1 MLRNR
6 VLVIDDDPDFR
17 ELIAL
22 SLNEWGLQC
31 IQVADCAQALPLLE
45 RERDRL
51 RVVLCDYFM
60 PGLSPCDCVKAIRE
74 RVDPGVCVVLVS
86 AAVDISELAADLG
99 LARFL
104 AKPFDLDQL
113 HDAVLG
119 PRAPSA

>member
-17 ELIAL
+17 ELVAL
-22 SLNEWGLQC
+22 SLGEWGLHC
-31 IQVADCAQALPLLE
+31 LQVADCAQALPLLE

-51 RVVLCDYFM
+51 RAVLCDYFM
-60 PGLSPCDCVKAIRE
+60 PGLPPCQCAKAIRE
-74 RVDPGVCVVLVS
+74 RIDPVVRVVLVS
-86 AAVDISELAADLG
+86 AAVDVAELSAKLG

-104 AKPFDLDQL
+104 AKPFDLDEL

>member
-17 ELIAL
+17 ELVSL
-22 SLNEWGLQC
+22 SLNQWGLQC
-31 IQVADCAQALPLLE
+31 LQVADCTEALPLLE

-51 RVVLCDYFM
+51 QAVLCDYFM
-60 PGLSPCDCVKAIRE
+60 PGLSPRDCTNAIRA
-74 RVDPGVCVVLVS
+74 RLDPVVRVVLVS
-86 AAVDISELAADLG
+86 AAVDVSELAADLG

-104 AKPFDLDQL
+104 AKPFDLEQL

-119 PRAPSA
+119 QQPSA

>member
-17 ELIAL
+17 ELVAL
-22 SLNEWGLQC
+22 TLSEWGLHC
-31 IQVADCAQALPLLE
+31 IQVADCAKALPLLE
-45 RERDRL
+45 RERGRL
-51 RVVLCDYFM
+51 RAVLCDYFM
-60 PGLSPCDCVKAIRE
+60 PGLSPCECTRAIHE
-74 RVDPGVCVVLVS
+74 RIDPAVRVVLVS
-86 AAVDISELAADLG
+86 AAVDISERAADLG

-104 AKPFDLDQL
+104 AKPFDLEQL

>member
-6 VLVIDDDPDFR
+6 VLVIDDNPDFR

-22 SLNEWGLQC
+22 SLSEWGLQC
-31 IQVADCAQALPLLE
+31 IQVADCAQALPLIE

-51 RVVLCDYFM
+51 RAVLCDYLM
-60 PGLSPCDCVKAIRE
+60 PGLSPCDCLKAIRE
-74 RVDPGVCVVLVS
+74 RVDPVVCVVLVS

>member
-17 ELIAL
+17 ELVAL
-22 SLNEWGLQC
+22 TLSEWGLHC
-31 IQVADCAQALPLLE
+31 IQVADCAKALPLLE

-51 RVVLCDYFM
+51 RAVLCDYFM
-60 PGLSPCDCVKAIRE
+60 PGLSPCECTRAIHE
-74 RVDPGVCVVLVS
+74 RVDPAVRVVLVS

-113 HDAVLG
+113 HEAVLG